1 MAGSGTSFAEA
12 LTQEKTAKRPHRDVA
27 IVLDSA
33 VSDRL
38 DAFDRRIAET
48 RAEIAVVDEQE
59 EDLDGELE
67 EVKQSG
73 LRMADVRP
81 KEIEERRALLDVR
94 RTELV
99 DAIGKLEEER
109 AEAARG
115 TYWTFRFVQLP
126 GPEWAEITFRNPPR
140 PDIAIDVQYGYNY
153 HSVARAAA
161 AQSGAV
167 LHRETAEDG
176 TETERLEKLSPEQWA
191 DLWVALS
198 GRDFERIASNVW
210 DLNEYGPQ
218 RRLEA
223 AGKAFRVGTGSRS
236 S

>member
-38 DAFDRRIAET
+38 DAFDQRVAET

-59 EDLDGELE
+59 EDLDAELE

-99 DAIGKLEEER
+99 EQIGRLEEER
-109 AEAARG
+109 ADAARG
-115 TYWTFRFVQLP
+115 TYWTFRFTQLP
-126 GPEWAEITFRNPPR
+126 GPDWAEITFRNPPR

-176 TETERLEKLSPEQWA
+176 TETERLEELSPEQWA

-223 AGKAFRVGTGSRS
+223 AGKAFRVGTGSKS